1 MLQGGGLNINKSKI
15 ESVDLKEVCLAVK
28 LKLQTQ
34 IDKKAQN
41 LQLNLP
47 VEPVIVQANTDWIMQ
62 LLMNLTENAI
72 KYTPE
77 QGQIT
82 LTCTL
87 DQDKVFVKVKDNG
100 LGIAPEDLP
109 FIFER
114 FYRAD
119 KSRIRLDSS
128 GGSGIGLSLV
138 RFIVELFG
146 GQIFVESQLKAGT
159 SFTFHLPK

>member
-1 MLQGGGLNINKSKI
+1 M
-15 ESVDLKEVCLAVK
+15 KEVCLAVK
-28 LKLQTQ
+28 LKLQAQ

-87 DQDKVFVKVKDNG
+87 DQD
-100 LGIAPEDLP
+100 
-109 FIFER
+109 
-114 FYRAD
+114 
-119 KSRIRLDSS
+119 
-128 GGSGIGLSLV
+128 
-138 RFIVELFG
+138 
-146 GQIFVESQLKAGT
+146 
-159 SFTFHLPK
+159 SFCKG

>member
-1 MLQGGGLNINKSKI
+1 
-15 ESVDLKEVCLAVK
+15 
-28 LKLQTQ
+28 
-34 IDKKAQN
+34 
-41 LQLNLP
+41 
-47 VEPVIVQANTDWIMQ
+47 MQ

-72 KYTPE
+72 KYTPA

-82 LTCTL
+82 LTCTI

-119 KSRIRLDSS
+119 KSRTRLDSS

-159 SFTFHLPK
+159 SFTFYLPK